1 VPYVL
6 VAGDKEIEA
15 GSVSVRDRAG
25 VEKRGV
31 PFEAFLQRAITENE
45 SRALE
50 TGDLEELG

>member
-1 VPYVL
+1 L

-15 GSVSVRDRAG
+15 GSVSVRNRAG
-25 VEKRGV
+25 EEKRGV
-31 PFEAFLQRAITENE
+31 PFDAFVTRAVAENG